1 MKFITNKKSC
11 ISAILWQVLFRVLLL
26 KFQIFLGS
34 NSPGQ
39 TKPVR
44 GKSWSKNFSKRLRY
58 SKFGKT
64 YSMLHAPCSK
74 IAHSIAHCQKTV
86 TCPIALQILC
96 KNKELDLERER
107 TFFTTPHPVPHL
119 LSHMIPRP
127 PTHFKS
133 LPCPT

>member
-44 GKSWSKNFSKRLRY
+44 AKVGLKISQNGYVTQNLAKL
-58 SKFGKT
+58 T
-64 YSMLHAPCSK
+64 PCSK

-86 TCPIALQILC
+86 TCPIAPQILC
-96 KNKELDLERER
+96 KYKELDLERER
-107 TFFTTPHPVPHL
+107 TFFNTPHPVPHL